1 MVWDLLYI
9 FFMRVFI
16 AKELPSLIRDVEISE
31 AVEYVLPLM
40 NSLGTDPGSFIDMLI
55 ILFNSYKFIIYFI

>member
-1 MVWDLLYI
+1 
-9 FFMRVFI
+9 MRVFI

-40 NSLGTDPGSFIDMLI
+40 NSLGTDPGSFYFNHYL
-55 ILFNSYKFIIYFI
+55 LFDKKN

>member
-1 MVWDLLYI
+1 
-9 FFMRVFI
+9 MRVFI

-40 NSLGTDPGSFIDMLI
+40 NSLGTDPGSFINRI
-55 ILFNSYKFIIYFI
+55 IIIYFV

>member
-1 MVWDLLYI
+1 
-9 FFMRVFI
+9 MRVFI

-40 NSLGTDPGSFIDMLI
+40 NSLGTDPGSFII
-55 ILFNSYKFIIYFI
+55 VNY

>member
-1 MVWDLLYI
+1 
-9 FFMRVFI
+9 MRVFI

-40 NSLGTDPGSFIDMLI
+40 NSLGTDPGL
-55 ILFNSYKFIIYFI
+55 FIIYYFLVIIIAVNYLILVVYPLYLM